1 MSSDGNGHDAR
12 INGQTA
18 NDDEAARD
26 GADLPRVRTERGVGA
41 RATGA
46 EVTGA
51 SATGFTLRL
60 GNAFGSLALG
70 SMALGAIAIG
80 AVGIGKLVVKKAIVD
95 HLEAGTVEIKHLKV
109 GRLDITDS

>member
-1 MSSDGNGHDAR
+1 MSSSDEHEPSVQGNGQIRPD
-12 INGQTA
+12 TA
-18 NDDEAARD
+18 SDEAE
-26 GADLPRVRTERGVGA
+26 LPRVRTERGVGA

-51 SATGFTLRL
+51 SATGFTIRL
-60 GNAFGSLALG
+60 GNAFGSVALG

-80 AVGIGKLVVKKAIVD
+80 AIGIGKLVVKKAIVD

-109 GRLDITDS
+109 GRLDIFED

>member
-1 MSSDGNGHDAR
+1 MSSNDEHEQSVQGNGQVRPGGA
-12 INGQTA
+12 GE
-18 NDDEAARD
+18 EAE
-26 GADLPRVRTERGVGA
+26 LPRVRTERGVGA

-51 SATGFTLRL
+51 SATGFALRF
-60 GNAFGSLALG
+60 GNAFGSVALG

-80 AVGIGKLVVKKAIVD
+80 AVGIGKLVVKKAIID

-109 GRLDITDS
+109 GRLDILDD

>member
-1 MSSDGNGHDAR
+1 MSSSDENEPSVQGNGQVRPDTATEDA
-12 INGQTA
+12 
-18 NDDEAARD
+18 E
-26 GADLPRVRTERGVGA
+26 LPRVRTERGVGA

-51 SATGFTLRL
+51 SATGFTLRF
-60 GNAFGSLALG
+60 GNAFGSVALG

-80 AVGIGKLVVKKAIVD
+80 AIGIGKLVVKKAIVD

-109 GRLDITDS
+109 GRLDILDD